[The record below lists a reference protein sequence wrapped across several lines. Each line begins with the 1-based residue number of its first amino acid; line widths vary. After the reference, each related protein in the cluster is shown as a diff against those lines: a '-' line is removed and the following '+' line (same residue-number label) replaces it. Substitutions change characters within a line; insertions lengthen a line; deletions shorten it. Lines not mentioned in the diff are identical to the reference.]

1 MPVKKF
7 RSPQDELTVRLLYLK
22 LTNIRCFF
30 RIPVDR
36 HKAEKVNFSLGNVLF
51 GLIAVKRFLKIAL
64 LICVLSSRAFS
75 QILVGPVV
83 GGNYSWTSFADK
95 DLRDTYKVGGVFGY
109 HAGAQLSFK
118 VRKRFFL
125 HSALIYSTKGRNM
138 KSTEDAQF
146 EYKTQYTFI
155 EMPVA
160 YAVDFKARLGNSKEF
175 KYFFGLGPNI
185 SYWLGGKGT
194 LANSDLKEEH
204 IDKLLYKIVYGGVT
218 SDAAAD
224 TEMVVERPN
233 KLQLGLNVVA
243 GLVFEP
249 ADRQRVMVTL
259 RYELG
264 HTYLGKSDG
273 VIANTYFK
281 DPLQSTNQGI
291 RLSIAYLYDLKTDD
305 RNKGKSTIDRR
316 HPR

>member
-1 MPVKKF
+1 MK
-7 RSPQDELTVRLLYLK
+7 
-22 LTNIRCFF
+22 I
-30 RIPVDR
+30 
-36 HKAEKVNFSLGNVLF
+36 
-51 GLIAVKRFLKIAL
+51 FLKIVL
-64 LICVLSSRAFS
+64 LICVLSNPVFS

-95 DLRDTYKVGGVFGY
+95 DLKDTYNVRGVFGY

-125 HSALIYSTKGRNM
+125 HSALIYSTKGRTM

-146 EYKTQYTFI
+146 DYKTQYTFI
-155 EMPVA
+155 EMPVT
-160 YAVDFKARLGNSKEF
+160 YAVDFKARLGNSREF

-204 IDKLLYKIVYGGVT
+204 IDKLSYKIVYDGVT
-218 SDAAAD
+218 TDD
-224 TEMVVERPN
+224 NEMMVERPN
-233 KLQLGLNVVA
+233 KLQLGLNAVA

-249 ADRQRVMVTL
+249 ADRQRVMITL

-281 DPLQSTNQGI
+281 DPLQSTNQGV
-291 RLSIAYLYDLKTDD
+291 RVSIAYLYDLKTDD
-305 RNKGKSTIDRR
+305 RNKGRSTIDRK